1 MKHNEP
7 SYTGVHVLLV
17 VHALPHDDHCTDN
30 ETSSDCTDATFD
42 DTLPILP
49 DTVYDT
55 HMTDFDTQTTTLQ
68 ITDTQSEPLA
78 IEPTH
83 MTEPTTTSFFT
94 FDVATHTTL
103 PRSHLTHITC
113 DRMLYWT

>member
-1 MKHNEP
+1 MYYWLYMHYRMTITALTTKLQAIVLTRR
-7 SYTGVHVLLV
+7 STIRFQYFRTLYT
-17 VHALPHDDHCTDN
+17 N
-30 ETSSDCTDATFD
+30 
-42 DTLPILP
+42 
-49 DTVYDT
+49 T